1 MIVKHVITSALL
13 AACLASPSPANA
25 QWQELLDS
33 LGGGGAS
40 GSPGVSA
47 VLSNEDVIA
56 GLKEALGQGAR
67 RAVKSLG
74 RTDGFFRNAAVRIPV
89 PEKLETIE
97 SALRTL
103 KQDRYADEFVLT
115 MNRAAESAVPEAGA
129 ILSDAIRSMSV
140 DDAKRILNGPDDAA
154 TQYFRKVGEQR
165 LTERMRPIV
174 SEATSRAGVTSAY
187 KNLRDKAGFVATL
200 VGADAVDIDGY
211 VTREALDGLFLLI
224 AQEEK
229 RIRADPVARSTE
241 LLKKV
246 FGSVRN

>member
-1 MIVKHVITSALL
+1 MIVKQVIASAILTVCLTSAL
-13 AACLASPSPANA
+13 PANA
-25 QWQELLDS
+25 QWKELLDS
-33 LGGGGAS
+33 LGGGGSS
-40 GSPGVSA
+40 GSPAVSA

-67 RAVKSLG
+67 RAVESLG
-74 RTDGFFRNAAVRIPV
+74 RTDGFFRNAEVRIPV
-89 PEKLETIE
+89 PEKLKTVE
-97 SALRTL
+97 SALRAL

-115 MNRAAESAVPEAGA
+115 MNRAAERAVPEAGA
-129 ILSDAIRSMSV
+129 ILSDAIRNMSV

-154 TQYFRKVGEQR
+154 TQYFRKVGGQR

-187 KNLRDKAGFVATL
+187 KSLLDKAGFAASL
-200 VGADAVDIDGY
+200 VDADAVDIDGY

-229 RIRADPVARSTE
+229 RIRADPLARSTE

-246 FGSVRN
+246 FSSVDR

>member
-1 MIVKHVITSALL
+1 MIVKHVITSAIL
-13 AACLASPSPANA
+13 AACLASASPANA
-25 QWQELLDS
+25 QWKKLLDS

-40 GSPGVSA
+40 RSPGVSA

-74 RTDGFFRNAAVRIPV
+74 RSDGFFRNAAVRIPV

-97 SALRTL
+97 STLRTL

-129 ILSDAIRSMSV
+129 ILSDAIRNMSV

-165 LTERMRPIV
+165 LTKRMRPIV

-187 KNLRDKAGFVATL
+187 KALVDKAGFAATL
-200 VGADAVDIDGY
+200 VGADTVDIDGY

-229 RIRADPVARSTE
+229 RIRADPLARSTE

-246 FGSVRN
+246 FGGVGK